1 MGETVPAYALP
12 CSAAGRALA
21 LALAGAVIPAPAL
34 AQRTE
39 QNAATQSEDAFGR
52 AIGNDRSGLY
62 SSEEVRGFNPSEAG
76 NIRLEGLYFDLSG
89 LLTPRLIEG
98 NTIRVGV
105 AAQRYPFPAPT
116 GLVDYQLTIPHAA
129 AELSIEIDNSGS
141 IARGPGLAADFKL
154 PIAGEQ
160 LGLAGGIG
168 LRQAIRPEGGRH
180 EFRTAAAVA
189 AIRPS
194 ADSEILLFGGLL
206 RTRSFEARATY
217 FPAAT
222 QPPPQ
227 LERGKYRGLDWT
239 QQNNFGESF
248 GGLGK
253 LTLGEGLRIHAGLFH
268 SRRETQNFFADLLL
282 GVTPDGKAANRLVI
296 ADDNVSDAS
305 LSGDFRLIREW
316 QAGPLSHRLI
326 ASVRGRSRDRLF
338 GGSRSLSLGAV
349 SILTADHQPR
359 PDFTLGP
366 KSEDR
371 VRQLTAGLSYD
382 LLWQGKASLDVGLS
396 SSHYTKRLDFADPA
410 LADAVTRDRP
420 LLWNVA
426 ASVSLTKA
434 IILYGGMSHGQED
447 ALVAPDIAVNQ
458 SEAPPAIRTRQVE
471 AGLRFAINPQLTLVT
486 GVFAIKKPY
495 FNLDP
500 GLRYRQLGQLTN
512 RGIEL
517 SLTGHIA
524 PGVNLVGGMLLLDPR
539 ISGEAVDSGLIGRRP
554 VGQTRRRVVANL
566 DWRMQG
572 GKGPL
577 SFDLAVESFSSRMGN
592 SANTLSA
599 PPRTNVNLGARYRF
613 NLGQTSLLLRP
624 QVLNL
629 FDSYGWQVSQSGGF
643 NYTPRRNIAVSLTAD
658 F

>member
-1 MGETVPAYALP
+1 MGTRVTASALT

-21 LALAGAVIPAPAL
+21 LALAAAMIPTPAL

-52 AIGNDRSGLY
+52 AIGTDRSGLY
-62 SSEEVRGFNPSEAG
+62 SYEEVRGFNPSEAG

-89 LLTPRLIEG
+89 LLSPRLIEG

-116 GLVDYQLTIPHAA
+116 GLVDYQLIIPHDA
-129 AELSIEIDNSGS
+129 AELSIEVDNSGS
-141 IARGPGLAADFKL
+141 IARGLGLVADFKL

-168 LRQAIRPEGGRH
+168 IRQAIRPEGGRH
-180 EFRTAAAVA
+180 SFRTIAALA

-194 ADSEILLFGGLL
+194 ADSEILLFSSALW
-206 RTRSFEARATY
+206 TRDIEARATY
-217 FPAAT
+217 YPAAT
-222 QPPPQ
+222 QPPPHV
-227 LERGKYRGLDWT
+227 ERGKYLGLDWT
-239 QQNNFGESF
+239 HQNTFGASH
-248 GGLGK
+248 GALGK
-253 LTLGEGLRIHAGLFH
+253 LALGEGLSIHAGLFR
-268 SRRETQNFFADLLL
+268 SQRETQNFFADLLL
-282 GVTPDGKAANRLVI
+282 GVTPDGRAANRLVI
-296 ADDNVSDAS
+296 ADDNGTDTS

-316 QAGPLSHRLI
+316 QAGPFSHRLI

-338 GGSRSLSLGAV
+338 GGSRSLLLGAV
-349 SILTADHQPR
+349 SILEADHRPR

-366 KSEDR
+366 KNEDR

-396 SSHYTKRLDFADPA
+396 SSRYTKRIAFADPA

-426 ASVSLTKA
+426 ASISLTKA
-434 IILYGGMSHGQED
+434 IILYGGMSRGQED
-447 ALVAPDIAVNQ
+447 ALIAPDIAVNQ
-458 SEAPPAIRTRQVE
+458 AEAPPAIRTRQVE
-471 AGLRFAINPQLTLVT
+471 AGLRFAVNPQLTLVT

-500 GLRYRQLGQLTN
+500 DLRYRQLGQLTN

-517 SLTGHIA
+517 SLTGHLA
-524 PGVNLVGGMLLLDPR
+524 SGLNLVGGMLLLDPR
-539 ISGEAVDSGLIGRRP
+539 IAGEAVDSGLIGKRP
-554 VGQTRRRVVANL
+554 VGQTRRRIVANL
-566 DWRMQG
+566 DWRTGG

-577 SFDLAVESFSSRMGN
+577 SVDFAVESFSSRTGN

-599 PPRTNVNLGARYRF
+599 PPRTSVNIGARYRF
-613 NLGQTSLLLRP
+613 GLGKTKLLLRP

-629 FDSYGWQVSQSGGF
+629 FNSYGWQVSQSGGF
-643 NYTPRRNIAVSLTAD
+643 TYAPRRNVTVSLTAD